1 MYLHYGLFNNETLHT
16 EINFDTF
23 KTVSPD
29 HIIYDDATCKIGVI
43 VNDLINWKAPEIIT
57 VWFDEISDYVIVQ
70 YGLNIPTCYNEESRD
85 TYIMEGQTR
94 PRERKSGKVRE
105 TYNDLFNIKLEEL
118 ERQTA

>member
-1 MYLHYGLFNNETLHT
+1 MYLHYGLSNNETLHT
-16 EINFDTF
+16 EINLDTF

-43 VNDLINWKAPEIIT
+43 VNDLINWKVPEIIT

-94 PRERKSGKVRE
+94 PKERNSGKVTE
-105 TYNDLFNIKLEEL
+105 TYYALFDKLEKHL
-118 ERQTA
+118 KKITA

>member
-1 MYLHYGLFNNETLHT
+1 MFLHYGLFNNETLHT
-16 EINFDTF
+16 EINLDTL

-43 VNDLINWKAPEIIT
+43 VNDLTGWKVPEIIT
-57 VWFDEISDYVIVQ
+57 VWFDEISDYIIVQ

-94 PRERKSGKVRE
+94 PRERNSGKVRE
-105 TYNDLFNIKLEEL
+105 TYNDLFNIKLEDL

>member
-1 MYLHYGLFNNETLHT
+1 MYLHYGLSNNETLHT
-16 EINFDTF
+16 EINLDTF
-23 KTVSPD
+23 KTVNPD

-43 VNDLINWKAPEIIT
+43 VNDLISWKVPEIIT
-57 VWFDEISDYVIVQ
+57 VWFDEISDYIIVQ

-94 PRERKSGKVRE
+94 PRERNSGKVRE